1 MRVNFMSDEALENS
15 GPIVIKSSGE
25 KKDKIVLF
33 TIDDQDFTV
42 PAKPGMRVALKFL
55 NQMKKSD
62 NEMFG
67 MLQLLEDMLGEEQ
80 YNKLLDYEEL
90 SDDLVGKIAEQ
101 CITLALGNAQETTGK

>member
-1 MRVNFMSDEALENS
+1 MSDENLENS
-15 GPIVIKSSGE
+15 GPIIVKSTGE

-33 TIDDQDFTV
+33 TIDDQEFTV

-67 MLQLLEDMLGEEQ
+67 MLQLLEDMLGADQ
-80 YNKLLDYEEL
+80 YEKLLDYEEL
-90 SDDLVGKIAEQ
+90 TDELVGKIAEQ

>member
-1 MRVNFMSDEALENS
+1 MADEALENS

-90 SDDLVGKIAEQ
+90 SDELVGKIAEQ

>member
-1 MRVNFMSDEALENS
+1 VNFMSDEALENS